1 MFSGEEGDGE
11 EKIHSRQKEK
21 LGKGI
26 EVWMN
31 TADIDTHWQ
40 DCFHSMRE
48 YGTMEGND
56 AWMGQERADDERPYL
71 S

>member
-26 EVWMN
+26 EVWKN
-31 TADIDTHWQ
+31 TADIDTHW
-40 DCFHSMRE
+40 
-48 YGTMEGND
+48 
-56 AWMGQERADDERPYL
+56 
-71 S
+71 